1 MQNIFVGGRITEV
14 QSKKKRGG
22 YLREGYQMNEIF
34 PQENSIQTC
43 NPETFNALNS
53 ANLFFFNRKPLVK
66 NNFLGV
72 KNNLVA
78 EFNKR
83 N

>member
-1 MQNIFVGGRITEV
+1 
-14 QSKKKRGG
+14 
-22 YLREGYQMNEIF
+22 MNEIF

>member
-1 MQNIFVGGRITEV
+1 
-14 QSKKKRGG
+14 
-22 YLREGYQMNEIF
+22 MNEIF
-34 PQENSIQTC
+34 PQENSIHTC

-53 ANLFFFNRKPLVK
+53 ANPPPPFFNRKPL
-66 NNFLGV
+66 V